1 MAAKAQIIISLSQ
14 HLRINRAVR
23 LMTGGTSLSHGFVLK
38 KHLLRLL
45 PMASGAGFVSPRH
58 GESAPRLHY
67 VAPVRIMALHTI
79 HVALGHRMMLRQF
92 EVGVN
97 VLVADETS
105 RRMFSRV
112 MNESVATA
120 ADLDVLAAC
129 PMARLATGSA
139 RGPVMIQMH
148 SGVHIIGKL
157 FGDGTVAID
166 ARLIADKRCPFNH
179 WWRSHDG
186 TRHRGTRAKNGR
198 KPQ

>member
-1 MAAKAQIIISLSQ
+1 
-14 HLRINRAVR
+14 
-23 LMTGGTSLSHGFVLK
+23 
-38 KHLLRLL
+38 
-45 PMASGAGFVSPRH
+45 
-58 GESAPRLHY
+58 
-67 VAPVRIMALHTI
+67 
-79 HVALGHRMMLRQF
+79 
-92 EVGVN
+92 
-97 VLVADETS
+97 
-105 RRMFSRV
+105 

-129 PMARLATGSA
+129 PMAGFATGSA
-139 RGPVMIQMH
+139 GGPVPIQMH

-198 KPQ
+198 KPKQTRQHHHAKKLTPQMGPTREHDG